1 MIDDK
6 VGEMHLEKIKK
17 TINFLVFFSLILLF
31 SIITSSTLSTSADAA
46 CPTAADN
53 WVDTNVDI
61 TFETGTK
68 INVHVEMRAHKLKI
82 YKRDEGYSADEIRNI
97 FDEEKSAFKQ
107 ILHIIIYD
115 DLKDVFRN
123 ADFSNRTGPEE
134 DANSLSDSGEGE
146 WNSPIIFYEDV
157 EVKLSS
163 SFFNIDSSINAHDF
177 VNGFLDM
184 GSIISYA
191 FDFQAQPGW
200 NNTYTIILPDS
211 ISLESALNGRVNEDV
226 NRISWEIKNWKGN
239 TTKTQDAK
247 LSTRFTNPTS
257 TVNKEKTTLGLKIDF
272 SNVEK
277 TTLETITSLEN
288 IGIEKYAVLPDFIS
302 NVKVVPSDGVR
313 LLIDNGLLSWNS
325 LQEQNIMPIE
335 INVTAKLEERL
346 NQTLD
351 FSFNWNDSTTI
362 NCTHPYNISKMDGD
376 PPIKTE
382 LFDGDVELKI
392 QEMTPRALFGLLNAG
407 GTTNLSSDEV
417 NFGDLGYD
425 YDGELILPKNISL
438 NGKNIYSWNYTYP
451 IEGSMKSEIGPIY
464 KDEKKNMLIT
474 VDISKTDLNLL
485 DLFKGKTCLTLN
497 ADIINKFELYRIIF
511 PEIFDLNQISLE
523 YLNADAMR
531 LILEENVVSD
541 SALDNFLTEKKAH
554 LEEKTAAVTDEEGT
568 GSYIDKKSFY
578 DSLKWNGDI
587 YHMDDDIPVEVI
599 LCSNVAYLLPFN
611 VSFLPPSGTA
621 SNQTFNLS
629 GDVNH
634 NISYKIIF
642 PKGMSITADDV
653 LNKAS
658 TGATEDGREYVYVAF
673 TAGEGLS
680 GNLVNCSIKV
690 SALFIILA
698 FQPCIIGFILLVI
711 FVIVIY
717 LIKKRK
723 RKGKTVVIR
732 EEKRDYPKGK
742 IEAEQQEEEYYI
754 PPAPGREK
762 DD

>member
-1 MIDDK
+1 MDGE
-6 VGEMHLEKIKK
+6 VGEMHLKKIPFIIVV
-17 TINFLVFFSLILLF
+17 TLILYSPFL
-31 SIITSSTLSTSADAA
+31 IAGVTAEDAA
-46 CPTAADN
+46 IESKVDAGFDAEFKTATD
-53 WVDTNVDI
+53 
-61 TFETGTK
+61 
-68 INVHVEMRAHKLKI
+68 LKI
-82 YKRDEGYSADEIRNI
+82 SVTMDVSEIKVFKGTYNKDEIENV
-97 FDEEKSAFKQ
+97 EP
-107 ILHIIIYD
+107 D
-115 DLKDVFRN
+115 DMGAIKYKLRELLKDQIEASFKN
-123 ADFSNRTGPEE
+123 ANVAAINNKPIYENKKFYDEFSVNLTFAFFEM
-134 DANSLSDSGEGE
+134 
-146 WNSPIIFYEDV
+146 V
-157 EVKLSS
+157 ETV
-163 SFFNIDSSINAHDF
+163 NAHDF
-177 VNGFLDM
+177 VNGMLD
-184 GSIISYA
+184 INATVSYT

-200 NNTYTIILPDS
+200 NNTYTMILPGS
-211 ISLESALNGRVNEDV
+211 IKLKGAVHGKVDG

-239 TTKTQDAK
+239 ATKTQDAE
-247 LSTRFTNPTS
+247 LSTRLTIPTS
-257 TVNKEKTTLGLKIDF
+257 TANKEKTRLGLKIDF
-272 SNVEK
+272 SDVEK
-277 TTLETITSLEN
+277 TTLETIISLEN
-288 IGIEKYAVLPDFIS
+288 IDIEKYGILPDFIS
-302 NVKVVPSDGVR
+302 NVNIVPSDGIR

-335 INVTAKLEERL
+335 TNITAKLEERL

-362 NCTHPYNISKMDGD
+362 NCTHPYNISKMDDD

-382 LFDGDVELKI
+382 LFDGDVKLKI

-417 NFGDLGYD
+417 NLGDLGYD
-425 YDGELILPKNISL
+425 YDGKLILPKNISL
-438 NGKNIYSWNYTYP
+438 TGKNIYSWNYTYP
-451 IEGSMKSEIGPIY
+451 IKGLMKSEIGPIY

-541 SALDNFLTEKKAH
+541 STLNDFLTEKKAY
-554 LEEKTAAVTDEEGT
+554 LEEKTAAVTDEKGT
-568 GSYIDKKSFY
+568 ESYIDEKSFY

-599 LCSNVAYLLPFN
+599 LCSRAAYLLPFN

-653 LNKAS
+653 LNIAS
-658 TGATEDGREYVYVAF
+658 TGVTGEGREYVYVAF
-673 TAGEGLS
+673 VAGEGLS

-698 FQPCIIGFILLVI
+698 FQPCIIGFILLII
-711 FVIVIY
+711 FIIVIY

-732 EEKRDYPKGK
+732 EERRDYPKKK
-742 IEAEQQEEEYYI
+742 IEVEQQEEEYYI
-754 PPAPGREK
+754 PPAPGGEK